1 MFSCAG
7 AQLLWGGRRSAVRSI
22 KQVELNYPGRA
33 ATLRRRRL
41 CRFNL
46 ERRRHWLRDRA
57 NMIGDP
63 SRHRWGHRQR
73 FMRAAEIGKRDI
85 ASDPPSGNRFLATI
99 FGNRFSCRNRC
110 SIGRSELS
118 EATFSSHRAD
128 VQRVLMPLEYCQ
140 GFLKSL
146 ERFFGLERRN
156 A

>member
-46 ERRRHWLRDRA
+46 ERGRDQLSDRA

-85 ASDPPSGNRFLATI
+85 ASDPAKRQSILSNDFWQSVLLPKPLLNRAK
-99 FGNRFSCRNRC
+99 
-110 SIGRSELS
+110 
-118 EATFSSHRAD
+118 RA
-128 VQRVLMPLEYCQ
+128 
-140 GFLKSL
+140 
-146 ERFFGLERRN
+146 
-156 A
+156 